1 MVAALIYTANTVAWV
16 LTILIAIAGTAV
28 KRKWWAFHFMSAMA
42 STSIWGTVLLQLG
55 APVWPYIAY
64 ALILLIFYFE
74 VYMFI
79 GLVQLRRRKL

>member
-1 MVAALIYTANTVAWV
+1 VASLIYTANTVAWV
-16 LTILIAIAGTAV
+16 LTILLAIAGTAV
-28 KRKWWAFHFMSAMA
+28 KRNWWSFLFMSAMA

-64 ALILLIFYFE
+64 ALILLIFYLE

-79 GLVQLRRRKL
+79 GLVGMRKRKL

>member
-1 MVAALIYTANTVAWV
+1 MASLIYTANTVAWV

-28 KRKWWAFHFMSAMA
+28 KRNWWGILYMSAVA

-74 VYMFI
+74 VYIFI